1 MSGLI
6 DEISKSAIQPTKIDL
21 TPESLKE
28 LFVQCAMNDA
38 MSNRQFVVMTGL
50 GGHQML
56 TDTMEKEAYRRILE
70 DEKEKYPEDHSRLLD
85 MINSE
90 DRENF
95 ELAKI
100 IIKQRK

>member
-1 MSGLI
+1 ME
-6 DEISKSAIQPTKIDL
+6 EIEKAVPHAMTVDL

-28 LFVQCAMNDA
+28 MFVQAAINDA
-38 MSNRQFVVMTGL
+38 MSKRQFVVMTGS
-50 GGHQML
+50 GGHQLL
-56 TDTMEKEAYRRILE
+56 TDTIEKEAYRKILE
-70 DEKEKYPEDHSRLLD
+70 DEKEKYSEQDHSRLLS

>member
-1 MSGLI
+1 MSGLME
-6 DEISKSAIQPTKIDL
+6 EIKAVPHSMTVDL

-28 LFVQCAMNDA
+28 MFVQAAMNDA
-38 MSNRQFVVMTGL
+38 MSKRQFVVMTGRS
-50 GGHQML
+50 GHQLL
-56 TDTMEKEAYRRILE
+56 TDTIEKEAYRKILE
-70 DEKEKYPEDHSRLLD
+70 DEKNKYSKEESSRLLS

-95 ELAKI
+95 ELAKA